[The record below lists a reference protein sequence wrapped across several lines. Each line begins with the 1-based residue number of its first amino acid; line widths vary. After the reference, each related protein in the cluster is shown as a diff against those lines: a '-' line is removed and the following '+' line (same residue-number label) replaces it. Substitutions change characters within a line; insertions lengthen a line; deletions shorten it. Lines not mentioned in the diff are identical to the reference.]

1 MSDWSSYVCSSDLL
15 INNGVPEFNV
25 VETVDV
31 QNTTSLNL
39 SDDVT
44 LKNIFGWRDVD
55 SHILVDLDGTE
66 HPLLH
71 VEIFDDSRQISNELQ
86 LFGSSG
92 NLDWIVGAY
101 YFNERGGNNA
111 ANRHL
116 GPETGGKIGI
126 ATCSERVS
134 LEV

>member
-1 MSDWSSYVCSSDLL
+1 MIRRPPRSTRTDTLFPYTTLFRSYRPVDELIAEQKARGNYR

-86 LFGSSG
+86 LFGS
-92 NLDWIVGAY
+92 
-101 YFNERGGNNA
+101 
-111 ANRHL
+111 
-116 GPETGGKIGI
+116 KIGR
-126 ATCSERVS
+126 AHV
-134 LEV
+134 